1 MNNTVYQRIWL
12 PGFLFMGV
20 LIGGG
25 YATGRE
31 LVEFFLTAGTVGGLL
46 GMLLATAMF
55 SVITALSFEL
65 ARLTRSYTY
74 RHFFRELLGRG
85 WFLYELAYLTLGILV
100 LAVVGSAAGEIAAQ
114 RFGLSPML
122 GTALLM
128 SLIGVLVFFGTAWVE
143 RVLSGWS
150 LMLYGTYGIFVA
162 CYLATFSGDLW
173 ANLAQEDLGSG
184 WFTGGVKYVGYS
196 IAVIP
201 VILFSVEHMETRRDA
216 FIAGALAGPI
226 AMIPAFI
233 FFLTMIATYPDVLDA
248 AVPADF
254 MMARL
259 DLPLV
264 SGLFYV
270 AVFGTFVQTG
280 TGFVHAVNE
289 RIAEVIHEH
298 NREMPRWLRPL
309 VALLAL
315 IFSVS
320 LASRFGLV
328 DLIAGGYGTLTWVF
342 IAVFL
347 LPLLTVGLHR
357 IFQGA

>member
-1 MNNTVYQRIWL
+1 MLTA
-12 PGFLFMGV
+12 PA
-20 LIGGG
+20 G
-25 YATGRE
+25 YLWSATSQHSAVTSGPISPRKTGRR
-31 LVEFFLTAGTVGGLL
+31 LVRRCVRGLQYC
-46 GMLLATAMF
+46 GDPGDP
-55 SVITALSFEL
+55 V
-65 ARLTRSYTY
+65 
-74 RHFFRELLGRG
+74 
-85 WFLYELAYLTLGILV
+85 
-100 LAVVGSAAGEIAAQ
+100 
-114 RFGLSPML
+114 
-122 GTALLM
+122 
-128 SLIGVLVFFGTAWVE
+128 
-143 RVLSGWS
+143 
-150 LMLYGTYGIFVA
+150 YGAHGN
-162 CYLATFSGDLW
+162 C
-173 ANLAQEDLGSG
+173 
-184 WFTGGVKYVGYS
+184 
-196 IAVIP
+196 
-201 VILFSVEHMETRRDA
+201 RDA